1 MNDYLQGAIGELT
14 RRGELLLT
22 KVPTGLPR
30 EFHVLAHTCRQDL
43 ARDLDALRDLIDDP
57 RMQDQAY
64 QPERL
69 RKFRRIVRDM
79 DTLETIAIAALN
91 RANEDDRQLNI
102 LVERIGNEIA
112 FPLLPPVATLL
123 SQGYFHIYPRL
134 NLLCLPLVEPAF
146 LLHLPDLYHELGHL
160 LEFERHDPRTKPF
173 HKALARALCTVAQ
186 YIDGE
191 LKLEGRRR
199 GPVEFGFYLQ
209 RWWRCWAESWLVE
222 LFCDLFAIY
231 TVGPA
236 FAWANLH
243 LAAKRGGDLFSVPT
257 IVLSTHPA
265 DVARMKVMLYGLAK
279 AGFSDES
286 RDIQN
291 QWDELVAVSGCTPE
305 PEYHRCF
312 PDDILR
318 SIASSAFEGVSA
330 MGCRIAGPQTG
341 TPVYHLLNDA
351 WAQFWTNPA
360 AYPEWERAAISH
372 LRS

>member
-30 EFHVLAHTCRQDL
+30 DSCPRTHVQTRL

-57 RMQDQAY
+57 RMQDPAY

-173 HKALARALCTVAQ
+173 HGALPALCTISQ
-186 YIDGE
+186 YIDQE
-191 LKLEGRRR
+191 LKPQG
-199 GPVEFGFYLQ
+199 
-209 RWWRCWAESWLVE
+209 A
-222 LFCDLFAIY
+222 
-231 TVGPA
+231 
-236 FAWANLH
+236 
-243 LAAKRGGDLFSVPT
+243 
-257 IVLSTHPA
+257 
-265 DVARMKVMLYGLAK
+265 
-279 AGFSDES
+279 
-286 RDIQN
+286 
-291 QWDELVAVSGCTPE
+291 
-305 PEYHRCF
+305 
-312 PDDILR
+312 LR
-318 SIASSAFEGVSA
+318 SS
-330 MGCRIAGPQTG
+330 RIR
-341 TPVYHLLNDA
+341 LL
-351 WAQFWTNPA
+351 PA
-360 AYPEWERAAISH
+360 AVVAILGGVLASRAI
-372 LRS
+372 L